1 MITVLIGHPCVCVRV
16 CVCVCVCMCMFLYM
30 ASSHSVRICL
40 EGRGVGG
47 VGKRS
52 ALSSII
58 VTTIEVGGETIII
71 W

>member
-1 MITVLIGHPCVCVRV
+1 
-16 CVCVCVCMCMFLYM
+16 MCMFLYM

-47 VGKRS
+47 VGKRP

-58 VTTIEVGGETIII
+58 VTTIEVCVHGERHDVLDDMYE
-71 W
+71 WLLSRNLRAEEWG